1 MQACRATQ
9 NAQAGANPA
18 AEAQAGANPAA
29 QEGLTGAAAAEVQ
42 AGTDPAAQSRSAAPC
57 GGEERQEEATR
68 LLLVRHGQ
76 SLSNESGIFT
86 GQTDVPLSAL
96 GERQAAALC
105 RYLLQ
110 NYAIDAVYASD
121 LRRACATVQ
130 PAAEALGLP
139 IRRERALREIWG
151 GAWEGKPVSFIAQ
164 HYAADYALW
173 RTDIGLSHCTGGESM
188 RALQARA
195 AQAVQA
201 IADANAGKTV
211 LIATHAAFLR
221 ALQCYWQGIP
231 LEKMKEVPWVPNAS
245 VTEVWMRGREAH
257 IVRLA
262 EVSFLHGEVT
272 RLSAG
277 I

>member
-18 AEAQAGANPAA
+18 AE
-29 QEGLTGAAAAEVQ
+29 VQ
-42 AGTDPAAQSRSAAPC
+42 AGTDPAAQSRSSAPC
-57 GGEERQEEATR
+57 GGAGERQEEGATR
-68 LLLVRHGQ
+68 LLFVRHGQ

-231 LEKMKEVPWVPNAS
+231 LEMMKDVPWVPNAS